1 MIDYEQDII
10 TAVRNGLDDASMS
23 DVIVFNQT
31 ILSPSEFPC
40 VCIEEIDNYTYRNTI
55 DSGSNENH
63 ARVAYEVNVYSNKT
77 YDKRG
82 ECKSIFA
89 VVSDVLTGLG
99 FTRNSMHPTDFNES
113 TAYRLVGRFMAVI
126 SKNGEISR
134 R

>member
-1 MIDYEQDII
+1 MIDYEEDII
-10 TAVRNGLDDASMS
+10 TAVREGLEVASMS
-23 DVIVFNQT
+23 EVVVFNQT

-40 VCIEEIDNYTYRNTI
+40 VCIEEIDNYTYRKTI

-63 ARVAYEVNVYSNKT
+63 VRVTYEVNVYSNKT

-99 FTRNSMHPTDFNES
+99 FTRNSMQPIIMNDS
-113 TAYRLVGRFMAVI
+113 TAYRLAGRFMAVVSTTGI
-126 SKNGEISR
+126 ITR